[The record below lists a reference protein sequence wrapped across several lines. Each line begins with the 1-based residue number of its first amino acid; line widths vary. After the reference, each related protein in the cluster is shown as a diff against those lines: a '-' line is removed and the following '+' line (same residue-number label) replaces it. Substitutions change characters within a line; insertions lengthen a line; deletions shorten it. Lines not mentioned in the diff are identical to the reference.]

1 MSLIVLHAWWFTL
14 VRTGFLSNVGHP
26 RARGQGLVEYALM
39 IAVLVVVG
47 LAGLMILGP
56 KLQSVLA
63 NTGTNMPRISATCT
77 PTAGATIC

>member
-1 MSLIVLHAWWFTL
+1 MSLIVFHAWWFTL
-14 VRTGFLSNVGHP
+14 VRSGFPLHRGHP
-26 RARGQGLVEYALM
+26 RSHGQGLVEYALM
-39 IAVLVVVG
+39 IAVLAVVG